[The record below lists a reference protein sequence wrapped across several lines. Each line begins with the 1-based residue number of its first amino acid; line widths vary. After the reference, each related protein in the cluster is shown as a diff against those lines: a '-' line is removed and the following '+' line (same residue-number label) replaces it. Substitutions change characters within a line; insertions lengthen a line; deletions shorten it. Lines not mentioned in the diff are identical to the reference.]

1 MNDNKKMTLLCNKA
15 LYCKKIKKE
24 KLIKRLLNSIK
35 KRIFLSFHKC
45 HNLYDS
51 LDHEDILPSFDFNYK
66 TDKKIVIYSCVSGN
80 YDTFN
85 SPIFVNKDVDYVL
98 FVDDENVTNDSC
110 WKLKKIPDKL
120 KSYSS
125 ALKNRYIKMHPNEL
139 FPEYDYSI
147 YIDGNVII
155 TGDIIPFINCINEKT
170 GLAIHTHS
178 LRDCLEDEYVE
189 CVKQSKGNK
198 KKMRKQIKKYYNEGF
213 PKHFGIYECNVI
225 FTKIGENSKSIY
237 EMWWKEF
244 CDSQSNRDQ
253 FSLPYVIWK
262 MKYKFN
268 DVGYL
273 GNNIYMSPYFIVL
286 SHNAGR

>member
-1 MNDNKKMTLLCNKA
+1 MNNNKQLTLLCNKL
-15 LYCKKIKKE
+15 LYGKKSKRKIT
-24 KLIKRLLNSIK
+24 IKRILKWIK
-35 KRIFLSFHKC
+35 RKIFLLFHKC
-45 HNLYDS
+45 HNLYDG
-51 LDHEDILPSFDFNYK
+51 LGHEDILPSIDLNYK

-80 YDTFN
+80 YDSIN
-85 SPIFVNKDVDYVL
+85 SPMFINENVDYIL
-98 FVDDENVTNDSC
+98 FVDDENVPNNSY
-110 WKLKKIPDKL
+110 WKLKKIPEKL
-120 KSYSS
+120 KKYSPS
-125 ALKNRYIKMHPNEL
+125 LKNRYIKMHPNEL
-139 FPEYDYSI
+139 FPDYDYSI

-155 TGDIIPFINCINEKT
+155 TGDILPFIDTVNTKT

-178 LRDCLEDEYVE
+178 LRNCLQDEFVE
-189 CVKQSKGNK
+189 CVNCSKGNK
-198 KKMRKQIKKYYNEGF
+198 KMMKKQIKKYYDEGF

-225 FTKIGENSKSIY
+225 FTQIGENSKSIY

-286 SHNAGR
+286 SHNSGR